1 MSTTSKSKPVEQ
13 KRRLTE
19 IYREKLAESEDLVN
33 RRRSEILLAAIE
45 CFGEKGFVATKM
57 KDIATRA
64 QMSVGSLYNYFNNK
78 DDIVETLAQEQT
90 DKLIEKIK
98 RANRDVPTKQMRDLA
113 GIAMTRLN
121 LKNAIFALDIMNATT
136 SNERLLK
143 ILQRYDKVCREA
155 LLETYK
161 NKNYYN
167 PEAKLDLDMCLL
179 DGLIIRAIADP
190 TLNAERL
197 AKMVARQIVMND

>member
-1 MSTTSKSKPVEQ
+1 MSAAEKKMATSKP
-13 KRRLTE
+13 RLTE
-19 IYREKLAESEDLVN
+19 LYKERVAESEDLVN
-33 RRRSEILLAAIE
+33 RRRTEILAAAID

-57 KDIATRA
+57 KDIAARA

-78 DDIVETLAQEQT
+78 DDIVETLAQRET
-90 DKLIEKIK
+90 DKLIEKIQS
-98 RANRDVPTKQMRDLA
+98 ANRDEPIKQMRDLA
-113 GIAMTRLN
+113 KIAMTRLN

-143 ILQRYDKVCREA
+143 VLQRYDKVCREA
-155 LLETYK
+155 LLQTYK

-179 DGLIIRAIADP
+179 DGLVIRAIADP

-197 AKMVARQIVMND
+197 AKLVARQIVME

>member
-1 MSTTSKSKPVEQ
+1 MSAAEKKGDVSKL
-13 KRRLTE
+13 RLTE
-19 IYREKLAESEDLVN
+19 LYKERVAESEDLVN
-33 RRRSEILLAAIE
+33 RRRTEILAAAID

-57 KDIATRA
+57 KDIAARA

-78 DDIVETLAQEQT
+78 DDIVETLAQRET
-90 DKLIEKIK
+90 DKLIEKIQS
-98 RANRDVPTKQMRDLA
+98 ANRDEPIKQMRDLA
-113 GIAMTRLN
+113 KIAMTRLN

-143 ILQRYDKVCREA
+143 VLQRYDKVCREA
-155 LLETYK
+155 LLQTYK

-179 DGLIIRAIADP
+179 DGLVIRAIADP

-197 AKMVARQIVMND
+197 AKLVARQIVME

>member
-1 MSTTSKSKPVEQ
+1 MSATEKKEDISKM
-13 KRRLTE
+13 RLTE
-19 IYREKLAESEDLVN
+19 LYKERIAESEDLAS
-33 RRRSEILLAAIE
+33 RRRAEILAAAIE

-57 KDIATRA
+57 KDIAARA

-78 DDIVETLAQEQT
+78 DDIVETLARIET
-90 DKLIEKIK
+90 DKLIEKIQS
-98 RANRDVPTKQMRDLA
+98 ANRDEPIKQMRDLA
-113 GIAMTRLN
+113 RIAMTRLN

-136 SNERLLK
+136 SNERLLQV
-143 ILQRYDKVCREA
+143 LHRYDKVCREA

-179 DGLIIRAIADP
+179 DGLVIRAIADP
-190 TLNAERL
+190 SLNTERL
-197 AKMVARQIVMND
+197 AKMVARQIVMDD

>member
-1 MSTTSKSKPVEQ
+1 MSTKQAEKEVVQ

-19 IYREKLAESEDLVN
+19 VYRKRLAEAQDLVS

-57 KDIATRA
+57 KDIAERA

-78 DDIVETLAQEQT
+78 DNIVETLAQDQI
-90 DKLIEKIK
+90 DKLIDKINK
-98 RANRDVPTKQMRDLA
+98 ANREVPTKHMRDLA
-113 GIAMTRLN
+113 CIAMTRLN
-121 LKNAIFALDIMNATT
+121 IKNAIFALDIMNAST

-143 ILQRYDKVCREA
+143 ILQRYDKACREA
-155 LLETYK
+155 LLESYK
-161 NKNYYN
+161 DKNYYD

-190 TLNAERL
+190 SLNAERL
-197 AKMVARQIVMND
+197 SKLVARQIVMG

>member
-1 MSTTSKSKPVEQ
+1 MSADSEARSAEQ
-13 KRRLTE
+13 KHRLSE
-19 IYREKLAESEDLVN
+19 FYREKLTESEDLVS

-57 KDIATRA
+57 KDIAARA

-78 DDIVETLAQEQT
+78 DDIVETLAQDEI
-90 DKLIEKIK
+90 DKLVDKIN
-98 RANRDVPTKQMRDLA
+98 RANRDIPAKQIQDLSA
-113 GIAMTRLN
+113 IAKTRLD

-136 SNERLLK
+136 NNGRLLK
-143 ILQRYDKVCREA
+143 ILQRYDKSCREA

-161 NKNYYN
+161 NQNYED

-190 TLNAERL
+190 ALNVERL
-197 AKMVARQIVMND
+197 AKVVAQKIVLG

>member
-1 MSTTSKSKPVEQ
+1 MSATEKKEDISKT
-13 KRRLTE
+13 RLTE
-19 IYREKLAESEDLVN
+19 LYKERIAESEDLAS
-33 RRRSEILLAAIE
+33 RRRAEILAAAIE

-57 KDIATRA
+57 KDIAARA

-78 DDIVETLAQEQT
+78 DDIVETLARIET
-90 DKLIEKIK
+90 DKLIEKIQS
-98 RANRDVPTKQMRDLA
+98 ANRDEPIKQMRDLA
-113 GIAMTRLN
+113 RIAMTRLN

-143 ILQRYDKVCREA
+143 VLQRYDKFCREA

-179 DGLIIRAIADP
+179 DGLVIRAIADP
-190 TLNAERL
+190 SLNAERL
-197 AKMVARQIVMND
+197 AKMVARQIVMDD